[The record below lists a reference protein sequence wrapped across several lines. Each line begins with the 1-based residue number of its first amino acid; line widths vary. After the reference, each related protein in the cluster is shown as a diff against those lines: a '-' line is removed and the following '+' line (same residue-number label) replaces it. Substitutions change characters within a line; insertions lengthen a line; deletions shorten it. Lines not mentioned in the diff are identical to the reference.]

1 LLYLEPV
8 LHRKA
13 VPSLHFALEDEGFLV
28 LGKSETLA
36 GFRDLFTLID
46 QKNGFFAKSGSRT
59 VSHIQPKRQ
68 IIKGGSQCAA
78 LPATIWRVKSTG

>member
-1 LLYLEPV
+1 V

-46 QKNGFFAKSGSRT
+46 QKNGFFAKRRVAYG
-59 VSHIQPKRQ
+59 VAYPAKRQ
-68 IIKGGSQCAA
+68 IIKGGSQYAA
-78 LPATIWRVKSTG
+78 LPATIWRVTSTG